1 MHKTKKIPRRS
12 RMNVLVVGGA
22 GYVGGVIVDL
32 LLEKKNYKITV
43 FDNLLYEDSFRKNC
57 NFVNGDIRDKKFYKK
72 SLNKFDVV
80 VWLAALVGD
89 GACAINPQ
97 LTNDINF
104 KSLKNLCK
112 VYNKRIIFISTCSVY
127 GAQNGILTEES
138 PVNPLSHYA
147 SSKLKCEKIL
157 QKKNSII
164 FRLGTLFGVSDNYS
178 RIRMDLVVNTL
189 SAKAFFEKKMS
200 VFGGEQYRPLL
211 HVKDVAR
218 AIETAIKNSK
228 KKGIYNLSYKN
239 MKIIDIAKEIQ
250 KYFKNT
256 KIFKTKIRFQDAR
269 NYKVK
274 NDKALKELKFKA
286 KYNLSYG
293 IKELKKL
300 LVERRVKNFNDPR
313 YTNQKYLEIFKDKI
327 F

>member
-1 MHKTKKIPRRS
+1 MKI
-12 RMNVLVVGGA
+12 LVVGGA

-32 LLEKKNYKITV
+32 LLKKKNYKVTV

-57 NFVNGDIRDKKFYKK
+57 NFIFGDIRDKNFYKK
-72 SLNKFDVV
+72 NINNYDVI

-89 GACAINPQ
+89 GACSINPD
-97 LTNDINF
+97 LTDEINYQT
-104 KSLKNLCK
+104 LRRLCK
-112 VYNKRIIFISTCSVY
+112 VYNKRIVFISTCSVY
-127 GAQNGILTEES
+127 GAQQGILSEAS
-138 PVNPLSHYA
+138 SVNPLSHYA
-147 SSKLKCEKIL
+147 SSKLKCENLLKN
-157 QKKNSII
+157 KNSII

-218 AIETAIKNSK
+218 AIEVAIRSK
-228 KKGIYNLSYKN
+228 KRGIYNLSYKN

-256 KIFKTKIRFQDAR
+256 KIIKTKIKFQDAR
-269 NYKVK
+269 NYK
-274 NDKALKELKFKA
+274 ATKELSFRA
-286 KYNLSYG
+286 KYNLKYG
-293 IKELKKL
+293 IGELKKL
-300 LVERRVKNFNDPR
+300 LTEKRIKNFNDPR
-313 YTNQKYLEIFKDKI
+313 YTNQKYLEIFKDKMI
-327 F
+327 

>member
-1 MHKTKKIPRRS
+1 MKI
-12 RMNVLVVGGA
+12 LIVGGA

-32 LLEKKNYKITV
+32 LLSKKKYDITV
-43 FDNLLYEDSFRKNC
+43 FDNLLYEDSYRKDC
-57 NFVNGDIRDKKFYKK
+57 KFINGDIRDKSFYKK
-72 SLNKFDVV
+72 KELDKYDVI

-89 GACAINPQ
+89 GACSINPN
-97 LTNDINF
+97 LTDEINF
-104 KSLKNLCK
+104 QTLKRLCHIYHK
-112 VYNKRIIFISTCSVY
+112 KIIFISTCSVY
-127 GAQNGILTEES
+127 GAQEGILSEES
-138 PVNPLSHYA
+138 DVNPLSHYA

-157 QKKNSII
+157 KNKNAII

-218 AIETAIKNSK
+218 AIEISINSR

-256 KIFKTKIRFQDAR
+256 KIIKTKIKFQDAR
-269 NYKVK
+269 NYRVT
-274 NDKALKELKFKA
+274 NLKATKELKFKA
-286 KYNLSYG
+286 KYNLRYG
-293 IKELKKL
+293 IEELRKL
-300 LVERRVKNFNDPR
+300 LVEKRIKNFNDPR
-313 YTNQKYLEIFKDKI
+313 YTNQKYLELFKDKVI
-327 F
+327 

>member
-1 MHKTKKIPRRS
+1 MKI
-12 RMNVLVVGGA
+12 LVVGGA

-32 LLEKKNYKITV
+32 LLKKKNYKVTV

-57 NFVNGDIRDKKFYKK
+57 NFVFGDIRESKLYQKNI
-72 SLNKFDVV
+72 NKYDVI

-89 GACAINPQ
+89 GACAINPS
-97 LTNDINF
+97 LTDEINYLT
-104 KSLKNLCK
+104 LKRLCK
-112 VYNKRIIFISTCSVY
+112 VYNKKIIFISTCSVY
-127 GAQNGILTEES
+127 GAQEGVLSETS

-147 SSKLKCEKIL
+147 NSKLKCEKL
-157 QKKNSII
+157 LKKKNSII

-218 AIETAIKNSK
+218 AIEVAIRSK

-239 MKIIDIAKEIQ
+239 MKIIEIAKEIQ

-256 KIFKTKIRFQDAR
+256 KIIKTKIKFQDAR
-269 NYKVK
+269 NYKVT
-274 NDKALKELKFKA
+274 NLKALRDLKFKA
-286 KYNLSYG
+286 KYNLRYG
-293 IKELKKL
+293 IEELKKL
-300 LVERRVKNFNDPR
+300 LVEKRIKNFNDPR

-327 F
+327 I